1 MGVPV
6 YRRILDLFEA
16 EGVNTLFGIPDPN
29 FVHMFSEADARGW
42 SVVAPHHELSAGF
55 MAEAASRMTG
65 NPGLCIGTLGPGVAN
80 ISGAMMC
87 AFVENSP
94 VIFLGGQR
102 ARITERRVRR
112 GRIQFIQQEGLFT
125 PSVKYSSSI
134 EYADQTDEIVHE
146 AIRRAMSGTPGPSYI
161 EFPSHVILE
170 ELDVSDPLPPSRY
183 RLVNQGA
190 GAREVAEA
198 AKLIREAKS
207 PILLVGHGVY
217 TSRSG
222 AAVKELAD
230 LMACP
235 VIQTSGGTSFIPG
248 LEDRTFAYGFSPA
261 AVEAVVKSD
270 LCVALGTELGEPSHY
285 GKTRHWAEN
294 DANRKWVLVEQ
305 DPVAIGVNRPID
317 VPLVGD
323 LRGVLPQ
330 LVEALEDNPRPASA
344 DLDRWIKEDA
354 EELAQL
360 AENAPSG
367 RTPVHPARF
376 VVEATRAF
384 AALPQDGI
392 LVRDGGATV
401 IFQWTYSQAKPHDV
415 IWNQNFGHLGTGLPY
430 AVGAS
435 VAEGGKRPVMLLT
448 SDSAFLFHIAELE
461 TAARQN
467 LPLVCVVGVDHQ
479 WGLEVGVYKRTF
491 EQPSPQPGVHWSKD
505 VRFDKIAEG
514 FGCHGEY
521 VEKED
526 EMGRPSSG
534 PTRAARP
541 RSCMCVSIRRPTRR
555 RCRSTTNFEPG
566 TPRARSKERWKSCAN
581 ISSSTLTA
589 SGSTRCGPTLWTST
603 TRRPSRSPARSR
615 SVRLPMSTS
624 RCGRL
629 AGRSPHGRR
638 RAGKNAWTFCRR
650 SSPSIRSAPVIS
662 PMR

>member
-6 YRRILDLFEA
+6 YKRILDIFEA

-29 FVHMFSEADARGW
+29 FVHMFTEADARGW

-65 NPGLCIGTLGPGVAN
+65 APGLCIGTLGPGMAN
-80 ISGAMMC
+80 IAGAIQC
-87 AFVENSP
+87 ALVENSP

-112 GRIQFIQQEGLFT
+112 GRIQFVQQEELFA

-134 EYADQTDEIVHE
+134 EYADQTDEIIRE
-146 AIRRAMSGTPGPSYI
+146 AIRRSMSGTPGPSYV

-170 ELDVSDPLPPSRY
+170 ELDVPDPLPPHRY

-190 GAREVAEA
+190 GEREVAEA
-198 AKLIREAKS
+198 VALIKAAKN
-207 PILLVGHGVY
+207 PILLVGHAVH
-217 TSRSG
+217 TSRTQEQ
-222 AAVKELAD
+222 VRELAE

-248 LEDRTFAYGFSPA
+248 LQARTFPYLFSPA
-261 AVEAVVKSD
+261 ANEAVEKSD
-270 LCVALGTELGEPSHY
+270 LCVALGTELGEPMHY
-285 GKTRHWAEN
+285 GRTQHWAEG

-305 DPVAIGVNRPID
+305 DPTAIGVNRPID

-323 LRGVLPQ
+323 LRGVVPQ
-330 LVEALEDNPRPASA
+330 LVEALRDSPRTPSA
-344 DLDRWIKEDA
+344 DLDALIKADAAEIARVA
-354 EELAQL
+354 EE
-360 AENAPSG
+360 APSG
-367 RTPVHPARF
+367 RAPIHPARY
-376 VVEATRAF
+376 VVEATKAF
-384 AALPQDGI
+384 DECTEDGI

-401 IFQWTYSQAKPHDV
+401 IFQWTYSQTKPRDV

-435 VAEGGKRPVMLLT
+435 VAEGRNRPVMLLT

-461 TAARQN
+461 TAAREN

-505 VRFDKIAEG
+505 VRLDKVAEG

-521 VEKED
+521 VEKDD
-526 EMGRPSSG
+526 EIG
-534 PTRAARP
+534 PAIKRA
-541 RSCMCVSIRRPTRR
+541 
-555 RCRSTTNFEPG
+555 F
-566 TPRARSKERWKSCAN
+566 
-581 ISSSTLTA
+581 A
-589 SGSTRCGPTLWTST
+589 SGKTAVVHVCIDPKANSEEMPKYDRFRTWYAEGTQ
-603 TRRPSRSPARSR
+603 
-615 SVRLPMSTS
+615 
-624 RCGRL
+624 
-629 AGRSPHGRR
+629 
-638 RAGKNAWTFCRR
+638 
-650 SSPSIRSAPVIS
+650 
-662 PMR
+662 